1 MKFVSTRKT
10 TVDDVTKFL
19 GGVRNLV
26 SAQIYGENQINGLSL
41 DEYAKK
47 LKEETGCYIMEDNAD
62 KIIYP
67 RQQNKVPTNVSIV

>member
-1 MKFVSTRKT
+1 MKFGSTRKT

-19 GGVRNLV
+19 VGVRNLI
-26 SAQIYGENQINGLSL
+26 SAKMYGENSIDGLSL

-47 LKEETGCYIMEDNAD
+47 LKEETGCYIMEDNVD